1 MKKLLL
7 FTLFFCSFIQ
17 LSVNAQQ
24 TEKSVT
30 EETFSL
36 EDALKTAVK
45 SSYVIQLKQAAV
57 QQAHARLRSV
67 KGNTDVMLGA
77 STGYNKSH
85 TPYGDDPYYGV
96 AQGTEDMESEALRS
110 SVWAQKT
117 FSFGLQSKVSV
128 DLTQN
133 LDKLHGAEAAE
144 KYYKTTYGDKPTNR
158 GTVSLEL
165 SLPLFKSFNAA
176 VLANNIHAAEDSLR
190 QLEFDLSDTV
200 CKTVRNVADAY
211 WSYLIAYN
219 DVQQLEAMHER
230 LNTRFNSMERLI
242 QAGTRSK
249 NDMLGMQVNFIENER
264 NLVDAKI
271 FLNNARANLKQAIG
285 MEKEPEA
292 PVYSFPNIDFASIN
306 VPAADNLNEKIIE
319 TAAHNRPDII
329 ALEKQLSAAQASL
342 KAVIADSRP
351 DAAVNFSIGSTGA
364 VYGDSMGDYTGS
376 VKKNPHGLNVGGSIS
391 FSMSV
396 PNNAHKGAVE
406 SAQANCHQAE
416 IQLTQAKT
424 QLESEIR
431 STLYSLSAYRNQVIH
446 ANEALEMQ
454 KQLYANEQRRFDSGL
469 ITIDDMFNQDDKYL
483 SAESHFYKI
492 MTTYLQN
499 VLQYKYYTGTL
510 VELVDS
516 DKTTMNQELLF
527 SF

>member
-7 FTLFFCSFIQ
+7 FTLFCCSFFQ
-17 LSVNAQQ
+17 FSLNAQQ
-24 TEKSVT
+24 TENTAKG
-30 EETFSL
+30 ETFSL
-36 EDALKTAVK
+36 ENALKTAVK

-77 STGYNKSH
+77 STGYSKTH
-85 TPYGDDPYYGV
+85 MPYGDDPHYGPL
-96 AQGTEDMESEALRS
+96 GTEDMESDALRS
-110 SVWAQKT
+110 SLWAQKT

-133 LDKLHGAEAAE
+133 LDRLHGSEAAE
-144 KYYKTTYGDKPTNR
+144 NSYKTTYGDKPTNR

-176 VLANNIHAAEDSLR
+176 VLANNIKAAQDSLR

-230 LNTRFNSMERLI
+230 LNSRFNSMERLI

-271 FLNNARANLKQAIG
+271 FLNNARTNLKQAIG

-319 TAAHNRPDII
+319 NAAHNRPDII

-406 SAQANCHQAE
+406 SAQANCRQAE

-431 STLYSLSAYRNQVIH
+431 STLYSLSAYRN
-446 ANEALEMQ
+446 
-454 KQLYANEQRRFDSGL
+454 
-469 ITIDDMFNQDDKYL
+469 
-483 SAESHFYKI
+483 
-492 MTTYLQN
+492 
-499 VLQYKYYTGTL
+499 
-510 VELVDS
+510 
-516 DKTTMNQELLF
+516 
-527 SF
+527 